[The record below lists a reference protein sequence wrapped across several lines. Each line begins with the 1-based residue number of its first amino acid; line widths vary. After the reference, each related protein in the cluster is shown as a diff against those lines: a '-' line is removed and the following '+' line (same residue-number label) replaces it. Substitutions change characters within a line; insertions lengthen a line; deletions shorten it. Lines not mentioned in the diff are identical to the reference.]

1 VPSPIRMVGL
11 WTIAAALAEAS
22 AAARAWRASAAYVCA
37 VEAAE
42 SVGSFGSSECLA
54 LTCLSSVTLGC
65 RRSTSALGGALRI
78 NFPAQRGPH
87 LRARRRHESS
97 AFPDQD
103 VGLGRMVDPRAASL
117 EHLRLRMRR
126 ADWGALRLLVAP
138 PVVG

>member
-1 VPSPIRMVGL
+1 MPSPIRMVGL

-78 NFPAQRGPH
+78 NLPAQGGESTFIDQEQPKTAHDPGTPKRGPQAGSNPFSYAQFMV
-87 LRARRRHESS
+87 RPRGSVRYPTSS
-97 AFPDQD
+97 Q
-103 VGLGRMVDPRAASL
+103 
-117 EHLRLRMRR
+117 
-126 ADWGALRLLVAP
+126 
-138 PVVG
+138 